1 MNKPEPDITP
11 KYSATL
17 QHTFITTYLVLF
29 GYTCI
34 TLIEALRT
42 PSYAVRN
49 IMNIE
54 TTVSLVAGI
63 VYGMF
68 LEKMKG
74 PEFNLKDITEL
85 RYVDWMIT
93 TPLILLGV
101 VLFYTMGHSPV
112 NYKLFSSIVALNW
125 AMLGSGYLGEIGTL
139 GKETATAL
147 GFVFLFALGALIFL
161 YCIPK
166 GKSYSVFNIFA
177 VLWSLY
183 GVAYMMEEENKN
195 IAYNILDVLAKALF
209 GIVLWMYFGKVLEFK

>member
-1 MNKPEPDITP
+1 MNKPEPDIRP
-11 KYSATL
+11 KYSGTL
-17 QHTFITTYLVLF
+17 QQTFISTYLILF

-68 LEKMKG
+68 MEKMKA
-74 PEFNLKDITEL
+74 PDFKLEDITEL

-101 VLFYTMGHSPV
+101 VLFYTMGHGPV

-125 AMLGSGYLGEIGTL
+125 AMLGSGYLGEIGKIE
-139 GKETATAL
+139 KETATAL
-147 GFVFLFALGALIFL
+147 GFVFLIALGALIFL
-161 YCIPK
+161 YCIPS
-166 GKSYSVFNIFA
+166 GKSYAVFSIFA
-177 VLWSLY
+177 VLWSMY
-183 GVAYMMEEENKN
+183 GVAYMFDEENKN
-195 IAYNILDVLAKALF
+195 IAYNVLDVMAKALF
-209 GIVLWMYFGKVLEFK
+209 GVVLWMYFGKVLDFK